1 MIRVKKYR
9 FFRPRVYHCVWI
21 ILLWVSPVRSQQL
34 LGLVLD
40 NEAAPIAQVQIF
52 NQIEEEIERWAKGMI
67 EDDMWSPT
75 TQSGD
80 PWEAAEDI
88 FMEAE

>member
-1 MIRVKKYR
+1 MIPAEKYR

-52 NQIEEEIERWAKGMI
+52 NQIGTKLGE
-67 EDDMWSPT
+67 
-75 TQSGD
+75 SGLD
-80 PWEAAEDI
+80 GYFRLNLRPGS
-88 FMEAE
+88 